1 MEKDICVYCEEYKE
15 VTTPSDLSRW
25 LPGLFNPESVVPLS
39 IFYPQRFILLRIV
52 AITSYVVKELSIII
66 AYWEQKAR
74 GHSSLRLKPRAFWL
88 SKIVIFYLNEK
99 TEKNFKA
106 NTKATREKIKA
117 RTLEGYTLEDSY
129 LNGIVC

>member
-25 LPGLFNPESVVPLS
+25 LLGLFNPKSVAPLL

-88 SKIVIFYLNEK
+88 SKIVKVWEK
-99 TEKNFKA
+99 TGEMVCYDCRLDFLDQEFK
-106 NTKATREKIKA
+106 E
-117 RTLEGYTLEDSY
+117 E
-129 LNGIVC
+129 